1 MSRFR
6 GSVALVVAVFCGL
19 TCVATVVMWVRSYRG
34 PDFVKYTSPNAW
46 FLGVTSGHG
55 TIDVLYIPTWTQD
68 PEFRTGRYPD
78 DVYYGTRYSKRFLGF
93 GTGVIR
99 PELADRYVNIPHWFV
114 ASASGVTG
122 ILLTRS
128 WHRRRRR
135 HVAGRCRTCGYDLRA
150 TPDRCPECGTA
161 ASPAG

>member
-19 TCVATVVMWVRSYRG
+19 TGVATVVLWVRSYQG

-55 TIDVLYIPTWTQD
+55 TIDVLYIPTWAQD
-68 PEFRTGRYPD
+68 PEFRTGRYPP

-93 GTGVIR
+93 GTSVIR
-99 PELADRYVNIPHWFV
+99 PELGDRYVNIPHWFV
-114 ASASGVTG
+114 ASFSGATSA
-122 ILLTRS
+122 LCARA
-128 WHRRRRR
+128 WCRQRRRMQSGQC
-135 HVAGRCRTCGYDLRA
+135 AKCGYDLRA
-150 TPDRCPECGTA
+150 TPTRCPECGT
-161 ASPAG
+161 PAT